1 MSLDQMPEAQR
12 DALREVSNIGVG
24 HAATALSKMIGRPI
38 EIFVPRIL
46 ITPLAEVPVCLG
58 GAENMMAGIFLGI
71 QGDARGS
78 IMMLFP
84 KASAVRLCGLLT
96 GEELIR
102 LEDQETVSSLKE
114 VGNIL
119 ASAYLNA
126 LGELIGK
133 TLLPSVPCF
142 AYDMAGALV
151 DTLLIEVG
159 RKSDLALMV
168 ETEFGGEFGGDASIR
183 GHFFL
188 IPDPDTYATFFS
200 LPSGAAI

>member
-1 MSLDQMPEAQR
+1 MSLDQMPEVQR

-24 HAATALSKMIGRPI
+24 HAATALSQMIGRRI
-38 EIFVPRIL
+38 ELFVPRVL
-46 ITPLAEVPVCLG
+46 VTPLAEVPACLG
-58 GAENMMAGIFLGI
+58 GAETMMAGIFLGI
-71 QGDARGS
+71 LGDTRGS
-78 IMMLFP
+78 IMLLFP
-84 KASAVRLCGLLT
+84 KESACRLCGLLT
-96 GEELIR
+96 GREQTL
-102 LEDQETVSSLKE
+102 LESQEAVSSLKE

-133 TLLPSVPCF
+133 TLLPSVPGF

-151 DTLLIEVG
+151 DTLLIDVG

-168 ETEFGGEFGGDASIR
+168 ETEFGGEIDSDTGIR

-188 IPDPDTYATFFS
+188 IPDPETYDTFFS
-200 LPSGAAI
+200 MPTGDII

>member
-1 MSLDQMPEAQR
+1 MLLDQMPEVQR
-12 DALREVSNIGVG
+12 DALKEVSNIGVG
-24 HAATALSKMIGRPI
+24 HAATALSKMIGRRV
-38 EIFVPRIL
+38 ELFVPRVL
-46 ITPLAEVPVCLG
+46 VTPLAEVPACLG
-58 GAENMMAGIFLGI
+58 GAETLMAGIFLRI
-71 QGDARGS
+71 LGDTRGS
-78 IMMLFP
+78 IMLLFP
-84 KASAVRLCGLLT
+84 QASASRLCSILT
-96 GEELIR
+96 GREQAL
-102 LEDQETVSSLKE
+102 LENQEAVSSLKE

-126 LGELIGK
+126 LGDLIGK

-168 ETEFGGEFGGDASIR
+168 ETEFGGEIDSDTSIR

-188 IPDPDTYATFFS
+188 IPDPETYETFFS
-200 LPSGAAI
+200 MATGD